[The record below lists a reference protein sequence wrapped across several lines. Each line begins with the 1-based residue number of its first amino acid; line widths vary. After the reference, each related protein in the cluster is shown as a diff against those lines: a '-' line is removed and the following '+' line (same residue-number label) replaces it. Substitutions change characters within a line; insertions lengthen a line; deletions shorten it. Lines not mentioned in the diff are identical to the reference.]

1 MSFSDQFFNEVVE
14 VANGINKNKV
24 EEIVTKLVY
33 TRDFSEGRVF
43 VLGVGGSAG
52 NASHMVN
59 DLRKLCGIEAYC
71 PTDNA
76 SEITAR
82 TNDEGFDTI
91 FVEYLK
97 VSRLSHLDTIFI
109 LSVGGGDEERNV
121 SVGLI
126 KAIKLAKDVDATV
139 VGIVGKGDGYTAI
152 NGDAVVVVPAIEPT
166 RITPHS
172 EAFQAVVWHC
182 VVSHPKLQ
190 INKTK
195 W

>member
-1 MSFSDQFFNEVVE
+1 MSFSDNFFDEVIQI
-14 VANGINKNKV
+14 ASDIDRNKI
-24 EEIVTKLVY
+24 EEIVNELVS
-33 TRDFSEGRVF
+33 TRDVREGRVF
-43 VLGVGGSAG
+43 VVGVGGSAG

-59 DLRKLCGIEAYC
+59 DLRKLCGIETYA
-71 PTDNA
+71 PTDNV

-91 FVEYLK
+91 FEEYLR
-97 VSRLSHLDTIFI
+97 VSKFSSKDTLFV
-109 LSVGGGDEERNV
+109 LSVGGGDEEKNV

-126 KAIKLAKDVDATV
+126 KAINYALNNHGGV
-139 VGIVGKGDGYTAI
+139 VGVVGKADGYA
-152 NGDAVVVVPAIEPT
+152 ARRCKHMVVVPAISPT

-182 VVSHPKLQ
+182 IVSHPKLQ

>member
-1 MSFSDQFFNEVVE
+1 MSFTDKFFNEVIDI
-14 VANGINKNKV
+14 ANQIDKNKI
-24 EEIVTKLVY
+24 EAIANAIRTIRENNA
-33 TRDFSEGRVF
+33 GRIF

-59 DLRKLCGIEAYC
+59 DLRKLCGIESYC

-91 FVEYLK
+91 FEEYLRISK
-97 VSRLSHLDTIFI
+97 FDYRDAIFI
-109 LSVGGGDEERNV
+109 LSVGGGNEEKNV

-126 KAIKLAKDVDATV
+126 KAIKYAKSKNGLVLGV
-139 VGIVGKGDGYTAI
+139 VGKKDGYTAI
-152 NGDAVVVVPAIEPT
+152 NGDHVVVVPPVEPN
-166 RITPHS
+166 RVTPHS

-182 VVSHPKLQ
+182 IVSNPNLQ
-190 INKTK
+190 INATK

>member
-1 MSFSDQFFNEVVE
+1 MSFTDKFFNEVID
-14 VANGINKNKV
+14 VANQIDKNKI
-24 EEIVTKLVY
+24 EAMTNAIRTIRENNA
-33 TRDFSEGRVF
+33 GRIF

-59 DLRKLCGIEAYC
+59 DLRKLCGVEAYC

-82 TNDEGFDTI
+82 TNDEGFQTI
-91 FVEYLK
+91 FEEYLR
-97 VSRLSHLDTIFI
+97 VSKFDYRDAIFI
-109 LSVGGGDEERNV
+109 LSVGGGDEAKNV

-126 KAIKLAKDVDATV
+126 NAIKYAKSKDGMVI
-139 VGIVGKGDGYTAI
+139 GIVGKADGYTAL
-152 NGDAVVVVPAIEPT
+152 NGNFVVVVPPVEPD

-172 EAFQAVVWHC
+172 ESFQAVVWHC
-182 VVSHPKLQ
+182 IVSNPILQ
-190 INKTK
+190 VNKTK